1 MIERAQFHTRTIAQL
16 CVLRVGVKRW
26 VSRDKGVVMSR
37 YTDTS
42 DEEYADRGDDR
53 PGLDDLE
60 PAVELL
66 GDLLDDDDAEDEDD
80 YPEDATEDDI
90 DLVAAL
96 YREDGLPVAVA
107 LGTELANDLDELI
120 NQLRRIPGDGGAV
133 GLVSIASE
141 FFVVVRV
148 RGKHVQVLLSDEL
161 AATDWPI
168 ARDVA
173 DFLGSELPEDDEDAG
188 PIGDLDILAD
198 VGIPDFEI
206 EALCDSDD
214 DSDVLVERIAKKL
227 KFLPQYRKAVQAAF
241 GL

>member
-1 MIERAQFHTRTIAQL
+1 M
-16 CVLRVGVKRW
+16 GVQ
-26 VSRDKGVVMSR
+26 DKGVVMSR

-42 DEEYADRGDDR
+42 DEEDADRGDDR

-66 GDLLDDDDAEDEDD
+66 GDLLDEDDTEDDEDEDEDD

-90 DLVAAL
+90 DLVVGL

-107 LGTELANDLDELI
+107 LGIELANDLDELI
-120 NQLRRIPGDGGAV
+120 NQLRRVPGDGGAV

-141 FFVVVRV
+141 FFVIVRV
-148 RGKHVQVLLSDEL
+148 RGKRVQVLLSDEL

-214 DSDVLVERIAKKL
+214 DSDVLVERIVKKL

>member
-1 MIERAQFHTRTIAQL
+1 
-16 CVLRVGVKRW
+16 
-26 VSRDKGVVMSR
+26 MSR

-66 GDLLDDDDAEDEDD
+66 GDLLDEDDDEDD

-90 DLVAAL
+90 DLAVAL
-96 YREDGLPVAVA
+96 YREDGQPVAVA
-107 LGTELANDLDELI
+107 MAMELANDLDELI

-141 FFVVVRV
+141 FFVIVRV

-173 DFLGSELPEDDEDAG
+173 DFLGSELPDDDEDAG

-198 VGIPDFEI
+198 VGMPDFEL
-206 EALCDSDD
+206 EALCDADE
-214 DSDVLVERIAKKL
+214 DSDALVERIAKKV
-227 KFLPQYRKAVQAAF
+227 KFGPQYRKTVQAAF

>member
-1 MIERAQFHTRTIAQL
+1 
-16 CVLRVGVKRW
+16 
-26 VSRDKGVVMSR
+26 MSR
-37 YTDTS
+37 YTDDT
-42 DEEYADRGDDR
+42 DGGDDR

-66 GDLLDDDDAEDEDD
+66 GDVLDDDETDDDEDD

-90 DLVAAL
+90 DLVVAL
-96 YREDGLPVAVA
+96 YREDGQPVAVA
-107 LGTELANDLDELI
+107 LALELANDLDELI
-120 NQLRRIPGDGGAV
+120 NQLRRIPGDAGAV

-141 FFVVVRV
+141 FFVIVRV
-148 RGKHVQVLLSDEL
+148 RGKKVQVLLSDEL

-173 DFLGSELPEDDEDAG
+173 DFLGSELPEDEDDAG
-188 PIGDLDILAD
+188 PIGDLDIFGD
-198 VGIPDFEI
+198 VGLQDFEL

-214 DSDVLVERIAKKL
+214 DSDVLVERIVKRL
-227 KFLPQYRKAVQAAF
+227 NYGPQYRKTVQTSF

>member
-1 MIERAQFHTRTIAQL
+1 M
-16 CVLRVGVKRW
+16 GVQ
-26 VSRDKGVVMSR
+26 DKGVVMSR

-90 DLVAAL
+90 DLVVGL

-107 LGTELANDLDELI
+107 LGIELANDLDELI
-120 NQLRRIPGDGGAV
+120 NQLRRVPGDGGAV

-141 FFVVVRV
+141 FFVIVRV
-148 RGKHVQVLLSDEL
+148 RGKRVQVLLSDEL

-214 DSDVLVERIAKKL
+214 DSDVLVERIVKKL

>member
-1 MIERAQFHTRTIAQL
+1 
-16 CVLRVGVKRW
+16 
-26 VSRDKGVVMSR
+26 MSR

-120 NQLRRIPGDGGAV
+120 NQLRRIPGDGCSS
-133 GLVSIASE
+133 L
-141 FFVVVRV
+141 
-148 RGKHVQVLLSDEL
+148 
-161 AATDWPI
+161 
-168 ARDVA
+168 
-173 DFLGSELPEDDEDAG
+173 
-188 PIGDLDILAD
+188 
-198 VGIPDFEI
+198 
-206 EALCDSDD
+206 
-214 DSDVLVERIAKKL
+214 
-227 KFLPQYRKAVQAAF
+227 
-241 GL
+241 

>member
-1 MIERAQFHTRTIAQL
+1 M
-16 CVLRVGVKRW
+16 GVQ
-26 VSRDKGVVMSR
+26 DKGVVMSR

-66 GDLLDDDDAEDEDD
+66 GDLLDEDDTEDDEDEDEDD

-120 NQLRRIPGDGGAV
+120 NQLRRVPGDGGAV

-141 FFVVVRV
+141 FFVIVRV